1 MGRFLQQVFGARA
14 VAGGLARLAI
24 SAGSLLLAPPVMAE
38 PIRGAGST
46 FAAPIIAKWAE
57 NYETARMDDGD
68 FSSPD
73 WTVDYE
79 LVGSLAGLMR
89 LDQPEMDFAATDVPV
104 SHEELSK
111 LGRQQF
117 PIVLGSV
124 AIAVNLDGIETG
136 RINLT
141 GPLLAN
147 IYLGKI
153 QSWADPAI
161 KVVNPDINLPDLK
174 ISPVSRKDGS
184 GTTFMFT
191 EYLSSASPE
200 WKAAYGADTRIA
212 WPAGTSV
219 EGTQDL
225 LRTVLATKGAIAYA
239 DFGQVERAN
248 LPYAVVQNKAGRFV
262 RPGPDGVRAAASAT
276 LWDEANDFSVSLTD
290 QPGEGAYPISGATF
304 AVVPVTGQQPNRYH
318 RVRDFFRLAFEA
330 GSGDAEAL
338 GYVPLPPQ
346 LVSRV
351 VKYWLAEDV
360 SASQ

>member
-1 MGRFLQQVFGARA
+1 MERFFRQVHRVTTAA
-14 VAGGLARLAI
+14 AGFSGLAAVV
-24 SAGSLLLAPPVMAE
+24 GSLFIAPAAMAE

-57 NYETARMDDGD
+57 IYEKARMDDGD

-89 LDQPEMDFAATDVPV
+89 LDQPELDFAATDVPV
-104 SHEELSK
+104 SHDELLK
-111 LGRQQF
+111 HGRQQF

-124 AIAVNLDGIETG
+124 AIAVNLDGIDKG

-161 KVVNPDINLPDLK
+161 KAINPEISLPDQK

-191 EYLSSASPE
+191 EFLSSASPE
-200 WKAAYGADTRIA
+200 WKAAHGADTLIA
-212 WPAGTSV
+212 WPVGTSV
-219 EGTQDL
+219 EGTGDL
-225 LRTVLATKGAIAYA
+225 IRAVQATKGG
-239 DFGQVERAN
+239 DRLCRFWPGRACKPA
-248 LPYAVVQNKAGRFV
+248 LCRCSEQIRPVRKTGTGWRAGCR
-262 RPGPDGVRAAASAT
+262 
-276 LWDEANDFSVSLTD
+276 
-290 QPGEGAYPISGATF
+290 Q
-304 AVVPVTGQQPNRYH
+304 H
-318 RVRDFFRLAFEA
+318 RLM
-330 GSGDAEAL
+330 G
-338 GYVPLPPQ
+338 
-346 LVSRV
+346 
-351 VKYWLAEDV
+351 
-360 SASQ
+360 